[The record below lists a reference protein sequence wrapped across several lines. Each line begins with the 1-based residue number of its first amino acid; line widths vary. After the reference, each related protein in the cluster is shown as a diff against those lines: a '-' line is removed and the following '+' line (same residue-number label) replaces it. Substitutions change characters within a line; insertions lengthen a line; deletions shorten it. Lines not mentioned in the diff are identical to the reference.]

1 MDSRVIPA
9 ACRAGEEVRVQ
20 LSRGWII
27 VIVIVAVIV
36 VGWIGANFVGQTTGG

>member
-1 MDSRVIPA
+1 MR
-9 ACRAGEEVRVQ
+9 

-36 VGWIGANFVGQTTGG
+36 VGWIGANFTGPLSGGT

>member
-1 MDSRVIPA
+1 
-9 ACRAGEEVRVQ
+9 VQ

-36 VGWIGANFVGQTTGG
+36 LGWIGVTFMAPGSAS

>member
-1 MDSRVIPA
+1 M
-9 ACRAGEEVRVQ
+9 Q

-36 VGWIGANFVGQTTGG
+36 VGWIGATYFTSSAGAGG

>member
-1 MDSRVIPA
+1 M
-9 ACRAGEEVRVQ
+9 Q

-36 VGWIGANFVGQTTGG
+36 VGWIGANFVAPATGGP